1 MTHGSE
7 DGERGEEWPPY
18 GPWVWTAYR
27 AHNEL
32 LREKLKKRFDAQEGP
47 WLDQVADV
55 LVEIV
60 NARWEGGRKKGKEL
74 ERLYGK
80 LGELLEE

>member
-1 MTHGSE
+1 MHHDEG
-7 DGERGEEWPPY
+7 DEESGGHHRY
-18 GPWVWTAYR
+18 GPWLWTAYR

-32 LREKLKKRFDAQEGP
+32 LRDKLKKRFDAQEGP

-60 NARWEGGRKKGKEL
+60 NARWEGGRKKEKEL
-74 ERLYGK
+74 ESLQAK
-80 LGELLEE
+80 LGKLLEE